1 MIKCSLSFVALLALG
16 ATALATE
23 QSLRP
28 GGIAVIEIGS
38 TEASAPE
45 ASMDGKPLLVMQRGE
60 KWVAVAG
67 IPLDTEPGEMLISIN
82 GEEAV
87 INVAEHAY
95 REQRIT
101 VENKSFVDQDK
112 EQLDRIWSE
121 RKIIDAVLSS
131 FTESPVGG
139 LSLAAPVPGTQSAS
153 FGYRRFFNDQ
163 PRSPHKGMDISAGNG
178 EPIAAS
184 RSGVIAATGNYFF
197 NGNTV
202 LIDHGQGFVTL
213 YCHMSKISIEEG
225 QQVET
230 GDVIGAVGSTGRVT
244 GPHLHFG
251 TYLNGTA
258 VDPAFFL
265 ECCRLCTPPGAGPTP
280 RRMAV
285 TAPLLLVAA
294 AFEEL
299 ANDRTKCVHID
310 QERVMTTDAV

>member
-38 TEASAPE
+38 TEASAPQV
-45 ASMDGKPLLVMQRGE
+45 SMDGKPLLVMQRGE

-258 VDPAFFL
+258 VDPAIFL
-265 ECCRLCTPPGAGPTP
+265 
-280 RRMAV
+280 
-285 TAPLLLVAA
+285 
-294 AFEEL
+294 
-299 ANDRTKCVHID
+299 D
-310 QERVMTTDAV
+310 